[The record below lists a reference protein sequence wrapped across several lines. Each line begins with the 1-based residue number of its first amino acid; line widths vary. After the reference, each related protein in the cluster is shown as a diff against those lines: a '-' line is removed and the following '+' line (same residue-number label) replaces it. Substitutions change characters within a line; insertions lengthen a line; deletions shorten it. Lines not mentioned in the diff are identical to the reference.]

1 MPKEAIFTMKL
12 EPELRDDFM
21 AEAKASH
28 RPASQLLRELMR
40 DFVQRQKQAREY
52 EDFLRDKVDLAREQI
67 ANGQHASNQEVEA
80 RFAAL
85 RAEVLKNTGNRGG

>member
-1 MPKEAIFTMKL
+1 MPKEAVFTMKL
-12 EPELRDDFM
+12 EPELRADFM

-52 EDFLRDKVDLAREQI
+52 EDFLRGKVDLAREQI
-67 ANGQHASNQEVEA
+67 AKGQYASNEEVEA
-80 RFAAL
+80 RFATL
-85 RAEVLKNTGNRGG
+85 RAEVLNNTGNKGG

>member
-1 MPKEAIFTMKL
+1 MPKEAVFTMKL

-52 EDFLRDKVDLAREQI
+52 EDFLRGKLDLAREQI
-67 ANGQHASNQEVEA
+67 ANGQHASNEEVEA
-80 RFAAL
+80 CFAAL
-85 RAEVLKNTGNRGG
+85 RGVVLNNTGKGG

>member
-1 MPKEAIFTMKL
+1 MKL
-12 EPELRDDFM
+12 EPELRADFM

-52 EDFLRDKVDLAREQI
+52 EDFVRGKVDLAREQI
-67 ANGQHASNQEVEA
+67 VNGQYASNEEVEA
-80 RFAAL
+80 RIAAL
-85 RAEVLKNTGNRGG
+85 RAEVLNNTGNKGG

>member
-1 MPKEAIFTMKL
+1 MPKEAVFTMKL

-52 EDFLRDKVDLAREQI
+52 EDFLRGKVDLAREQI
-67 ANGQHASNQEVEA
+67 ASGQHASNEEVEA

-85 RAEVLKNTGNRGG
+85 RAKVLNNSGNKGG

>member
-1 MPKEAIFTMKL
+1 MPKEAVFTMKL

-28 RPASQLLRELMR
+28 RPASQLLLELMR

-52 EDFLRDKVDLAREQI
+52 EDFVRGKVDLAREQI
-67 ANGQHASNQEVEA
+67 VNGQYASNEEVEA

-85 RAEVLKNTGNRGG
+85 RAEVLNNTGNKGG

>member
-1 MPKEAIFTMKL
+1 MPKEAVFTMKL

-52 EDFLRDKVDLAREQI
+52 EDFLRGKVDVAREQI
-67 ANGQHASNQEVEA
+67 ANGQYASNEEVEA

-85 RAEVLKNTGNRGG
+85 RAEVLNNTGKGG

>member
-1 MPKEAIFTMKL
+1 MPKEAVFTMKL
-12 EPELRDDFM
+12 EPELRADFM

-52 EDFLRDKVDLAREQI
+52 EDFVRGKVDLAREQI
-67 ANGQHASNQEVEA
+67 VNGQYASNEEVEA
-80 RFAAL
+80 NFAAL
-85 RAEVLKNTGNRGG
+85 RAEVLNNTGNKGG

>member
-1 MPKEAIFTMKL
+1 MPKEAVFTMKL
-12 EPELRDDFM
+12 EPELRADFM

-40 DFVQRQKQAREY
+40 DFVQRQKQARQY
-52 EDFLRDKVDLAREQI
+52 EDFLRGKVDLAREQI
-67 ANGQHASNQEVEA
+67 VNGQYASNEEVEA

-85 RAEVLKNTGNRGG
+85 HAEVLNNNGNKGG